1 MTIRVNNMDMPWS
14 CENSCTQEA
23 ESREDPPVEVHS
35 KMQTATCLSRRGW
48 NFCPGL
54 SCCHRVISTALDC
67 LSVFFGM
74 TPVLI
79 QSIHSSRW
87 SPILSQSL
95 LFTCTQR
102 TDSLSLSFPY
112 TCHTPC
118 FCLASSISPNC
129 PPHYGGQDGHQCT
142 IIGQWGWLGDAV
154 LHTCSKWHRIRTL
167 KWFNVNT
174 MPHLHLPKE
183 HLKFWHRHSE
193 CLDHCQITFIWPSC
207 AAALHEPI
215 SSDTFYAY

>member
-1 MTIRVNNMDMPWS
+1 MSFPRKGELILTIRVNNMDMPWS

-102 TDSLSLSFPY
+102 TDSLSLFSLYLSHPLFLSGQ
-112 TCHTPC
+112 
-118 FCLASSISPNC
+118 FNFSQLSSPLWWTGRSPMYHNR
-129 PPHYGGQDGHQCT
+129 PVGLTGR
-142 IIGQWGWLGDAV
+142 
-154 LHTCSKWHRIRTL
+154 CS
-167 KWFNVNT
+167 
-174 MPHLHLPKE
+174 
-183 HLKFWHRHSE
+183 S
-193 CLDHCQITFIWPSC
+193 
-207 AAALHEPI
+207 
-215 SSDTFYAY
+215 AYL